1 MPAEAAAAHALSY
14 AARAS
19 SKRPALAAAYSGS
32 IAAHLG
38 SASERPCA
46 CRRLQQ
52 HAELPLAEGVV
63 LARRPHVRLD
73 PACGQG
79 PGVQREGPGSGV
91 SLARR
96 LDPAPARAASGATPI
111 EPTAWRKA
119 VYSGLARE
127 AEPAA
132 SSRVYSRHARS
143 LCLFCGPR
151 EVRAGEGESW
161 HGWAGGGRRSRA
173 VAERCERSWSGRCGG
188 WQGGDASGG
197 AAARTGGREE
207 AVAVHAPLRAA
218 RGSRPARSGPLRHA
232 HPHPRLAQAAV
243 QHERLQEEDA
253 TPRRASAAAAREG
266 NARRAS
272 HLEVGGAASHDV
284 VGDEG
289 EEGPAGRRG
298 EGVGLPLE
306 ERVRRRAPRV
316 PAPRI
321 DERRRAARAERGRRR
336 LEHGVGDGAAV
347 PKRAHA
353 LRII

>member
-1 MPAEAAAAHALSY
+1 MLREITPSGSGPRLWRERRARGGGGGARALVRGARVVEAAGVGRRLLSGPC
-14 AARAS
+14 RLIS
-19 SKRPALAAAYSGS
+19 GRPRSGPALAPACSSTQSCHSQRGSSSPAALMSAS
-32 IAAHLG
+32 IRPAARGQGFSARGQGRG
-38 SASERPCA
+38 SAS
-46 CRRLQQ
+46 
-52 HAELPLAEGVV
+52 
-63 LARRPHVRLD
+63 
-73 PACGQG
+73 
-79 PGVQREGPGSGV
+79 
-91 SLARR
+91 
-96 LDPAPARAASGATPI
+96 RAASTRRLRERPAARRQSSRRRGERRCTR
-111 EPTAWRKA
+111 AWR
-119 VYSGLARE
+119 GRLARE

-298 EGVGLPLE
+298 EGVGC
-306 ERVRRRAPRV
+306 R
-316 PAPRI
+316 
-321 DERRRAARAERGRRR
+321 
-336 LEHGVGDGAAV
+336 
-347 PKRAHA
+347 
-353 LRII
+353 